1 MTERKTAMKRIT
13 AAFFAA
19 LLPALLAFT
28 AHAAAAKDI
37 SPAINV
43 LKRATVLNKCGV
55 FGETVNFEKTDYES
69 AVGTD
74 IRYITVT
81 SLPDTTA
88 GTLKLNGIN
97 VITGQTVAA
106 GSLNEMTFVPAG
118 SNALSAKFTYRTGAE
133 GWESTDITCVI
144 TFAAYRNLPPV
155 LTPEG
160 ISVFKNASFEY
171 AFAAYDPD
179 GDAVEYVI
187 DGYPVS
193 GTFRQASGK
202 FIYTP
207 LNGFTGKDS
216 LTLHALDEY
225 GNSSGSVT
233 FEITISSCG
242 IEFADMGDSPVHTQA
257 IALAEKNA
265 VSYTLKDGE
274 YYFDPQKRVSRI
286 DFTVMALSAAGAEAV
301 SEVSLLPF
309 ADLDNVSAG
318 KKAYLAKAVA
328 LGIAPESVYFRP
340 NENISCAEAAA
351 LLDALAGDN
360 AQTGFEKAISEL
372 KSKGET
378 PLTREDSARI
388 LYFLIK

>member
-1 MTERKTAMKRIT
+1 MKRIT

-37 SPAINV
+37 SPAIEV

-55 FGETVNFEKTDYES
+55 FGETVNFEKADYES

-81 SLPDTTA
+81 SLPEKAA

-118 SNALSAKFTYRTGAE
+118 SNAQSAKFTYRTGAE
-133 GWESTDITCVI
+133 GWENTDITCVI
-144 TFAAYRNLPPV
+144 TFATYRNLPPV
-155 LTPEG
+155 LTPQEF
-160 ISVFKNASFEY
+160 SVYKNATFEY
-171 AFAAYDPD
+171 APAAYDPD

-187 DGYPVS
+187 DSYPGS
-193 GTFRQASGK
+193 GVFKQTGGK
-202 FIYTP
+202 FVYTP
-207 LNGFTGKDS
+207 VNGFTGKDS

-233 FEITISSCG
+233 FEITVSSGG
-242 IEFADMGDSPVHTQA
+242 IEFADMKDSPVHTQA

-265 VSYTLKDGE
+265 VSYTQKDGA

-328 LGIAPESVYFRP
+328 LGMAPESVYFRP

-351 LLDALAGDN
+351 LIDPLAGES
-360 AQTGFEKAISEL
+360 AAYGFKSAIAEL
-372 KSKGET
+372 KRKGEA
-378 PLTREDSARI
+378 PLTREDAARI
-388 LYFLIK
+388 LYYLIK